1 MNTPVGIKVAAIRTV
16 AICALCALCGIGAA
30 QAQVTAK
37 DKQQLTAALTTSS
50 PCCVIDGRSA
60 ANRKQ
65 QPLANALVYR
75 PDLRIKLTASSTAAV
90 VVIADRDLDAMK
102 IGETLAR
109 KHPGKQIIAVKGGI
123 QIWQEASHAA
133 LLAAGINTPGGGSM
147 SFVIPSNTCEQGQP
161 LQELRRD
168 TPVTK

>member
-1 MNTPVGIKVAAIRTV
+1 MKLTAIRSV
-16 AICALCALCGIGAA
+16 AICALCAVCCIGAA

-60 ANRKQ
+60 ASRKR
-65 QPLANALVYR
+65 QPLADALVYR
-75 PDLRIKLTASSTAAV
+75 PDLRIKPTAAV
-90 VVIADRDLDAMK
+90 VVIADRDPAAMQ

-109 KHPGKQIIAVKGGI
+109 KHPGKQIIVVKGGI
-123 QIWQEASHAA
+123 KTWQDASRAA
-133 LLAAGINTPGGGSM
+133 LLAAGLNTSGGGSM

-168 TPVTK
+168 APVNK

>member
-1 MNTPVGIKVAAIRTV
+1 MHEYPVGMKVAIRCL
-16 AICALCALCGIGAA
+16 AICSLCGIGTA

-37 DKQQLTAALTTSS
+37 DRQQLTAALTAST

-60 ANRKQ
+60 ASRKQ
-65 QPLANALVYR
+65 QPLADALVYR
-75 PDLRIKLTASSTAAV
+75 PDLRIKPTAAV
-90 VVIADRDLDAMK
+90 VVIADRDLDAMQ

-123 QIWQEASHAA
+123 KTWQEASHAA
-133 LLAAGINTPGGGSM
+133 ALLAAGIGIPGGGSR
-147 SFVIPSNTCEQGQP
+147 SFVIPSNTCEQGKP

>member
-1 MNTPVGIKVAAIRTV
+1 MGINTPVGIKAVAIRTF
-16 AICALCALCGIGAA
+16 AICALCSIGAA

-60 ANRKQ
+60 ASRKA
-65 QPLANALVYR
+65 QPLADALVYR
-75 PDLRIKLTASSTAAV
+75 PNLRIKPTAAV
-90 VVIADRDLDAMK
+90 VVIADRDPEAMN

-109 KHPGKQIIAVKGGI
+109 KHPGKQVIVVKGGI
-123 QIWQEASHAA
+123 KTWQEASRAA
-133 LLAAGINTPGGGSM
+133 LLAAGINIPGGESR

-161 LQELRRD
+161 FQELRRD